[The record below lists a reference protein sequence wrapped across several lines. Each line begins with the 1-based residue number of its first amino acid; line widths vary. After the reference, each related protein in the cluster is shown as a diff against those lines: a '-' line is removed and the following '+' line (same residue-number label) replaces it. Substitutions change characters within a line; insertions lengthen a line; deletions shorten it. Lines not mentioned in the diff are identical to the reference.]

1 MPVCSDG
8 SVAQD
13 DAHGGTAKHSIGMGT
28 MRFRLVGAHANELAA
43 CLQERRFSENLGVV
57 GRLVLLCCQVWPG
70 TDPLV
75 HRRRLVAA
83 SREGPARTAETST
96 PVSQMVMVMNK
107 YAAGTIN

>member
-1 MPVCSDG
+1 MMRM
-8 SVAQD
+8 VAQPSTD
-13 DAHGGTAKHSIGMGT
+13 LEWAQCVLDWWEAH
-28 MRFRLVGAHANELAA
+28 VNELTA

-83 SREGPARTAETST
+83 SHEGPSRTAETST